1 MRPDLAPFFM
11 PLIKSAI
18 KRVRVSERKRTKNL
32 IVSKKYK
39 ELVKEFE
46 LLCSQGKI
54 EEATKLFPTV
64 QKALDVAA
72 KKNLM
77 HKNTVARRKSVL
89 SKKLKADGTV
99 KAEVKPAAK
108 KAPAKKT
115 AAKK

>member
-1 MRPDLAPFFM
+1 M

-46 LLCSQGKI
+46 SLCASGKTA
-54 EEATKLFPTV
+54 EAAKMFPTV
-64 QKALDVAA
+64 QKALDIAA

-77 HKNTVARRKSVL
+77 HKNTAARRKSVL
-89 SKKLKADGTV
+89 SKKLKADGAV
-99 KAEVKPAAK
+99 KAEVKPAVKKDAPKKKTTAK
-108 KAPAKKT
+108 KK
-115 AAKK
+115 